1 MRVVIHPSALSKIID
16 FAGTNIRKESAGF
29 LIGKLKGNKIII
41 TDSSM
46 TSHTGTAGHVVVD
59 DTEMA
64 EIAEELSRRGENEN
78 IIGWWHSHPRMG
90 AGFMSRTDVATQE
103 KYQKMFPQAIA
114 LIIDPVKFLETGK
127 IEDLD
132 YKCYTVINKNYK
144 PLETEIAGDTN
155 EILVTSFKSIKSL
168 RKDLQRVIKK
178 TYEKEL
184 VFETSEKVKHTS
196 EAYIIILVLWT
207 IALTITITLI
217 IHSL

>member
-59 DTEMA
+59 NTEMA

-90 AGFMSRTDVATQE
+90 ARFMSRTDVATQE

-132 YKCYTVINKNYK
+132 YKCYTVINKNYE

-184 VFETSEKVKHTS
+184 VFETSEKVKQTS
-196 EAYIIILVLWT
+196 EAYLIILVLWT
-207 IALTITITLI
+207 IALAITITLI

>member
-16 FAGTNIRKESAGF
+16 FAGTNLRKESAGF
-29 LIGKLKGNKIII
+29 LIGKLERDKIII

-78 IIGWWHSHPRMG
+78 IVGWWHSHPRMG
-90 AGFMSRTDVATQE
+90 ARFMSRTDIATQE

-114 LIIDPVKFLETGK
+114 LIMDPVKFLETGK

-132 YKCYTVINKNYK
+132 YKCYTVINKKYES
-144 PLETEIAGDTN
+144 LETEIAEDKN

-168 RKDLQRVIKK
+168 RKDIQRVIKK
-178 TYEKEL
+178 TYEID
-184 VFETSEKVKHTS
+184 VDFETPEKFRNTS
-196 EAYIIILVLWT
+196 EAYAIILILWT
-207 IALTITITLI
+207 IALAITIALI
-217 IHSL
+217 IQSL

>member
-90 AGFMSRTDVATQE
+90 ARFMSRTDVATQE

-132 YKCYTVINKNYK
+132 YKCYTVINKNYE

-184 VFETSEKVKHTS
+184 VFETSEKVKQTS
-196 EAYIIILVLWT
+196 EAYLIILVLWT
-207 IALTITITLI
+207 IALAITITLI